1 MKTIQSLNSF
11 LSSLNI
17 TCESIDDKEA
27 FYDFCIS
34 SCIEKDRIME
44 DEFNKI
50 FRNSNK
56 QCPDENIQKY
66 FSRYGEYMDLLE
78 YAVRNWFLKVDQEN

>member
-1 MKTIQSLNSF
+1 MPTIQSFKKFILE
-11 LSSLNI
+11 LNI
-17 TCESIDDKEA
+17 TGEHPDDTEN

-34 SCIEKDRIME
+34 SCIEKDRIIE

-56 QCPDENIQKY
+56 QCTDEDIKKY

-78 YAVRNWFLKVDQEN
+78 YVARN